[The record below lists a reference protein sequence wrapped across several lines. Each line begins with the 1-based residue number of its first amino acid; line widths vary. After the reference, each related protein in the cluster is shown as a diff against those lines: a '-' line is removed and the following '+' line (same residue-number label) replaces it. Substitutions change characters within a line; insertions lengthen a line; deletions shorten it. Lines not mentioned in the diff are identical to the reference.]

1 MGARLGYH
9 ISCRNQ
15 LGGFMMRFKGK
26 VAIVTGSS
34 TGIGEAIALAFG
46 REGADVV
53 LAARSVEKLG
63 AHAETIKG
71 FGARALAVKTDI
83 SRLSDVEDMVR
94 KTIQEFER
102 IDILVNNAAYTE
114 ISLKPFHEIRPEEW
128 DGEINTTFR
137 GTLNCCW
144 AVLPQ
149 MMKQSY
155 GRIINI
161 TTAGVKTGAQYLS
174 LYGASKAAIAQFTK
188 SLAMELA
195 PCGILVNALA
205 PGMISTGALDRVF
218 GQDLLKTHVATQGV
232 ARLGKVEEVAA
243 VVLFL
248 ASDEASYVTGQHWSV
263 CGGLSPQ

>member
-1 MGARLGYH
+1 
-9 ISCRNQ
+9 
-15 LGGFMMRFKGK
+15 MRFKGK

-46 REGADVV
+46 REGGDVV
-53 LAARSVEKLG
+53 LAARSLDKLRS
-63 AHAETIKG
+63 HAEKVRG
-71 FGARALAVKTDI
+71 SGGRALPVKTDI
-83 SRLSDVEDMVR
+83 SRLSDVEEMV
-94 KTIQEFER
+94 KKAVQEFGR
-102 IDILVNNAAYTE
+102 IDVLVNNAAYTE
-114 ISLKPFHEIRPEEW
+114 ISLKPFHETKPQDW
-128 DGEINTTFR
+128 DGEINTTLR

-149 MMKQSY
+149 MMKQNY

-174 LYGASKAAIAQFTK
+174 LYGASKAAVAQFTK
-188 SLAMELA
+188 SLAMEMV
-195 PCGILVNALA
+195 PYGVLVNAVA
-205 PGMISTGALDRVF
+205 PGMVKTGALDRVF
-218 GQDLLKTHVATQGV
+218 GEDLLKTHLATQGV
-232 ARLGKVEEVAA
+232 ARLGDAGEVAR

>member
-1 MGARLGYH
+1 
-9 ISCRNQ
+9 
-15 LGGFMMRFKGK
+15 MRFKGK

-46 REGADVV
+46 QEGADVV
-53 LAARSVEKLG
+53 LAARTVEKLRS
-63 AHAETIKG
+63 HAEKIHKSG
-71 FGARALAVKTDI
+71 GRALPVRTDI
-83 SRLSDVEDMVR
+83 SHLPDVEEMVN
-94 KTIQEFER
+94 KAIQEFGR

-114 ISLKPFHEIRPEEW
+114 VSLKPFSETKPKDW
-128 DGEINTTFR
+128 DGEINTTLR

-149 MMKQSY
+149 MTKQSY

-161 TTAGVKTGAQYLS
+161 TTAGVKTGSQFLS
-174 LYGASKAAIAQFTK
+174 LYGASKAAVAQFTK
-188 SLAMELA
+188 SLAMELV
-195 PCGILVNALA
+195 PYGILVNAVA
-205 PGMISTGALDRVF
+205 PGMIRTGALDRVF
-218 GQDLLKTHVATQGV
+218 GEDLLKTHLATQGV
-232 ARLGKVEEVAA
+232 ARFGDAEEVAR

>member
-1 MGARLGYH
+1 LV
-9 ISCRNQ
+9 
-15 LGGFMMRFKGK
+15 RFKDR

-34 TGIGEAIALAFG
+34 TGIGQAIALAFG
-46 REGADVV
+46 REGGSVV
-53 LAARSVEKLG
+53 LAARSEDRLR
-63 AHAETIKG
+63 AHAEAIRACG
-71 FGARALAVKTDI
+71 GRALPVKTDI
-83 SRLSDVEDMVR
+83 SRLEDVQGMVR
-94 KTIQEFER
+94 KAMQEFGR

-114 ISLKPFHEIRPEEW
+114 ITLKAFHEMQPQDW

-149 MMKQSY
+149 MIKQGQ
-155 GRIINI
+155 GRIVNI

-174 LYGASKAAIAQFTK
+174 LYGAAKAAVAQFTK
-188 SLAMELA
+188 SLAMEMV
-195 PCGILVNALA
+195 PYGILVNAVA
-205 PGMISTGALDRVF
+205 PGMVRTGALDRVF
-218 GQDLLKTHVATQGV
+218 GEELLKTQLATQGV
-232 ARLGKVEEVAA
+232 ARLGNAEEVAA